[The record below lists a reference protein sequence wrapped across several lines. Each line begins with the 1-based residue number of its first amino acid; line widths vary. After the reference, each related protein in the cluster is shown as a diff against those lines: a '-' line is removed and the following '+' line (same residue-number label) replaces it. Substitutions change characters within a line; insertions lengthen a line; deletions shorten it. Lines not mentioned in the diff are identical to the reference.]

1 MGWMSDGIVIL
12 CTELI
17 FFIFGWV
24 YSMRK
29 FFRDYEIHY
38 LSIQLV
44 FATVFT
50 LSCTLLELIIFEILG
65 WLEQNSRYF
74 HWNLHLYLML
84 FLLIVLVPLYLCY
97 YICQNFCFKGCS
109 RSLIRAG
116 ALMLWFGF
124 LYGFW
129 KLGDPFPIISSE
141 FRLFSIEQG
150 VSRIGIIGVTVMAIL
165 SGFGAV
171 NYPYT
176 SMAIFMRYV
185 SESDIKAAERRLLQ
199 SLDSTLTKKKRIL
212 LAHQEMK
219 PMLIGTSP
227 TQSNKF
233 WRFFN
238 GSPTHNSTAHN
249 DHLMSTENLK
259 TLKKEATASEELNK
273 QLFLEVVDLHAVKE
287 RIEFSK
293 TFQGKYFNCLG
304 YIFSLYCMWKIFIC
318 TVNILFNRVGKV
330 DPITRGFDI
339 LAHYLGFDLDVR
351 FWSQQVSFFVV
362 GILVIT
368 SIRGLLLT
376 LTKIFYAVSSSKSS
390 DVIMLLLSEIIG
402 MYFISMVLL
411 MRMNVPEQYRLI
423 ITEVLGKL
431 QFNFYHRWFD
441 VIFLVSALSTI
452 GLLYIVRQNA
462 P

>member
-1 MGWMSDGIVIL
+1 MGWVTDGLLVL
-12 CTELI
+12 STELL
-17 FFIFGWV
+17 FFVFGWV

-38 LSIQLV
+38 LSIQLI
-44 FATVFT
+44 FATIFT

-65 WLEQNSRYF
+65 ILQQNSRYF

-84 FLLIVLVPLYLCY
+84 FLLIILVPLYLCNF
-97 YICQNFCFKGCS
+97 ICQNFLFKGYS
-109 RSLIRAG
+109 GTLTRLGSIL
-116 ALMLWFGF
+116 LWVCF

-129 KLGDPFPIISSE
+129 KLGDPFPIISAE
-141 FRLFSIEQG
+141 YRIFSIEQG
-150 VSRIGIIGVTVMAIL
+150 VSRIGIIGVTVMAVL

-176 SMAIFMRYV
+176 SMAIFMRHV
-185 SESDIKAAERRLLQ
+185 SESDIQAAERRLLQ
-199 SLDSTLTKKKRIL
+199 SIDSTLIKKKRIL
-212 LAHQEMK
+212 LALQEK
-219 PMLIGTSP
+219 TP
-227 TQSNKF
+227 TILGASVPAQNKF
-233 WRFFN
+233 WSFFN
-238 GSPTHNSTAHN
+238 GNQSRPLDLLAP
-249 DHLMSTENLK
+249 TENLK
-259 TLKKEATASEELNK
+259 TLRREAAASEELNK
-273 QLFLEVVDLHAVKE
+273 QLFLEVVDLHAVRD
-287 RIEFSK
+287 RIEYST

-304 YIFSLYCMWKIFIC
+304 YVFSLYCMWKIFIC

-339 LAHYLGFDLDVR
+339 LAHYLGFNLDVS
-351 FWSQQVSFFVV
+351 FWSQQVSFLVV
-362 GILVIT
+362 GILVVT

-390 DVIMLLLSEIIG
+390 DIIMLLLSEIIG